1 MSFAPRGVRYRSEVP
16 RILLADDDAAF
27 REQLVAILEQ
37 NLADVEVVA
46 SVGDGHEAVA
56 AAMSHSPAVAVIDYA
71 MPGPSG
77 GHAAAVIQQA
87 LPEATVIVVSGL
99 PPEEIGDLP
108 RDVLLVRKGAG
119 LEQDILAALDA
130 QR

>member
-1 MSFAPRGVRYRSEVP
+1 MTRV
-16 RILLADDDAAF
+16 LLADDDAAF
-27 REQLVAILEQ
+27 REQLAAILEH
-37 NLADVEVVA
+37 NLTDVEVVA

-87 LPEATVIVVSGL
+87 LPGATVIDVSGL
-99 PPEEIGDLP
+99 PPEEIDDLP
-108 RDVLLVRKGAG
+108 RDVRLVRKGAA
-119 LEQDILAALDA
+119 LEPELLAALRA
-130 QR
+130 QP

>member
-1 MSFAPRGVRYRSEVP
+1 MP

-27 REQLVAILEQ
+27 REQLAAILDR
-37 NLADVEVVA
+37 NLTDVDVVA
-46 SVGDGHEAVA
+46 SVADGHEAVA
-56 AAMSHSPAVAVIDYA
+56 AAMSRSPAVAVIDYA

-99 PPEEIGDLP
+99 PPEEVVDLP
-108 RDVLLVRKGAG
+108 QDVQLVRKGAY
-119 LEQDILAALDA
+119 LERDLLAALSADRRRRTA
-130 QR
+130 GRLPR

>member
-1 MSFAPRGVRYRSEVP
+1 MLRV
-16 RILLADDDAAF
+16 LLADDDAAF
-27 REQLVAILEQ
+27 REQLAAILEQ
-37 NLADVEVVA
+37 HLDVEVVA
-46 SVGDGHEAVA
+46 SVADGHRAVA

-87 LPEATVIVVSGL
+87 LPEARVIVVSGL
-99 PPEEIGDLP
+99 PPEEVADLP
-108 RDVLLVRKGAG
+108 RDVLLVRKGAS
-119 LEQDILAALDA
+119 LERELLAALA

>member
-1 MSFAPRGVRYRSEVP
+1 VLRV
-16 RILLADDDAAF
+16 LLADDDAAF
-27 REQLVAILEQ
+27 REQLAAILEQ
-37 NLADVEVVA
+37 NLDVEVVA
-46 SVGDGHEAVA
+46 SVSDGHRAVA
-56 AAMSHSPAVAVIDYA
+56 AAMSHSPSVAVIDYA

-99 PPEEIGDLP
+99 PADAVADLP
-108 RDVLLVRKGAG
+108 PDVRLVRKGAA
-119 LEQDILAALDA
+119 LEQELVAALRP

>member
-1 MSFAPRGVRYRSEVP
+1 MP

-27 REQLVAILEQ
+27 REQLAAILDR

-46 SVGDGHEAVA
+46 SVADGHEAVA
-56 AAMSHSPAVAVIDYA
+56 AAMSRAPAVAVIDYA

-99 PPEEIGDLP
+99 PPEEVADLP
-108 RDVLLVRKGAG
+108 QDVQLVRKGAY
-119 LEQDILAALDA
+119 LERDLLAALSADRRRRTA
-130 QR
+130 GRLPR

>member
-1 MSFAPRGVRYRSEVP
+1 MLRV
-16 RILLADDDAAF
+16 LLADDDAAF
-27 REQLVAILEQ
+27 REQLAAILEQ
-37 NLADVEVVA
+37 NLDVEVVA
-46 SVGDGHEAVA
+46 SVADGHRAVA

-99 PPEEIGDLP
+99 PVDAVDDLP
-108 RDVLLVRKGAG
+108 PDVRLVRKGAA
-119 LEQDILAALDA
+119 LEQELIAALRP

>member
-1 MSFAPRGVRYRSEVP
+1 MTRV
-16 RILLADDDAAF
+16 LLADDDAAF
-27 REQLVAILEQ
+27 REQLAAILEH
-37 NLADVEVVA
+37 NLTDVEVVA

-87 LPEATVIVVSGL
+87 LPGATVIVVSGL
-99 PPEEIGDLP
+99 PPEEIDDLP
-108 RDVLLVRKGAG
+108 RDVRLVRKGAA
-119 LEQDILAALDA
+119 LEPELLAALRA
-130 QR
+130 QP